1 MNLDR
6 YLEPRS
12 DTPPSGENL
21 EYDQAF
27 IEMEIAATP
36 GQEQQKG
43 DEIIPGEEP
52 VWREVVEK
60 ASEVIGRS
68 HDLRAGA
75 VMAAA
80 LLNTEGLPGLADG
93 IGYVRA
99 LLDRYWDS
107 CHPLLDADD
116 DNDPTMRI
124 NAVKGLAAND
134 TVIRSLRRVP
144 LTESRQHGRLSLRE
158 IQVAYGELPAPQGQA
173 GPDKTIVRAAF
184 EDTAP
189 ERREAILAGAK
200 AAYQHVRGIDAIFL
214 KQTPGYGPN
223 LDELGKLL
231 QIIIRIVGEF
241 VETAEPVA
249 EEPAPGEEEA
259 QMSEEAAAPRAASP
273 RPSAAPGAIG
283 SRDDVIAALDAIGR
297 YYKDYEPS
305 SPVPILL
312 ARARRLVKADFLE
325 ILKDLAPSGID
336 TVNMIGGLND
346 K

>member
-1 MNLDR
+1 MNLNA
-6 YLEPRS
+6 YIEPRS
-12 DTPPSGENL
+12 DSPPSGENL

-27 IEMEIAATP
+27 IEMEIVATP

-52 VWREVVEK
+52 VWRDVVEK
-60 ASEVIGRS
+60 AAEVMGRS

-75 VMAAA
+75 VMAAG

-93 IGYVRA
+93 TGYVRA
-99 LLDRYWDS
+99 LLEQYWDT
-107 CHPLLDADD
+107 CHPMLDADD

-124 NAVKGLAAND
+124 NAVKGLAANEN
-134 TVIRSLRRVP
+134 VMQPLRRVP
-144 LTESRQHGRLSLRE
+144 LTDSRTYGRLTLRD
-158 IQVAYGELPAPQGQA
+158 IQIAYGETPAPKGHA
-173 GPDKTIVRAAF
+173 GPDKTVVRAAF
-184 EDTAP
+184 EDTP
-189 ERREAILAGAK
+189 VDRREAILTGAK
-200 AAYQHVRGIDAIFL
+200 AAWQNLRALDAIFL

-223 LDELGKLL
+223 LDEMSKLL
-231 QIIIRIVGEF
+231 QTIIRIVGEF
-241 VETAEPVA
+241 VETAAAPEAEPEA
-249 EEPAPGEEEA
+249 GEETAE
-259 QMSEEAAAPRAASP
+259 MTDDSAPRAATIA
-273 RPSAAPGAIG
+273 RPASAPGSIA

-297 YYKDYEPS
+297 YYKDHEPS

-336 TVNMIGGLND
+336 TVNMIGGLSD